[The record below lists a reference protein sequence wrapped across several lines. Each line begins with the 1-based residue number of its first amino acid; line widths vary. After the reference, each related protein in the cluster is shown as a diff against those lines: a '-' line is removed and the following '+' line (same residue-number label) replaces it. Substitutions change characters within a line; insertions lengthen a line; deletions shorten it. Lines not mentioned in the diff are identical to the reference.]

1 LSLKQD
7 YKILN
12 YRRYDDMKIHGDRVT
27 MQEVAKDANVSV
39 ATVSRVINN
48 SYNVSEKTREKV
60 LKSMEKL
67 SYLPNSIAR
76 SLKVR
81 TTNTIG
87 FVVSDISNTY
97 HISIARAVED
107 VIAKHN
113 FNMTVCSTGNDK
125 ERELSY
131 LKLLMSQNIAGLI
144 LNTTGK
150 NDDFIIEMNK
160 YIPMVLL
167 NRKINSPEF
176 VGDLVGTDNFNC
188 SYQLTEIL
196 LKMGHRKIFVVHGP
210 LELSN
215 GLERFQG
222 FVQAMKD
229 YGMDVG
235 DDYPF
240 KFNGEFTLNGGYKA
254 IEYMRNLPERPT
266 AVFSQNNMST
276 IGVLRACKDFNINAP
291 EDVSLVAYDTVDNL
305 NLMATRPTVAS
316 YNTQSMGYKA
326 GKAILERIENPKLP
340 NREFIEI
347 PEIITG
353 NAVGVL
359 VQ

>member
-1 LSLKQD
+1 MMK
-7 YKILN
+7 
-12 YRRYDDMKIHGDRVT
+12 DDNMRIRSDRVT
-27 MQEVAKDANVSV
+27 MQEVAKDANVSI

-48 SYNVSEKTREKV
+48 NYNVNEKTRQRV

-76 SLKVR
+76 SLKINA
-81 TTNTIG
+81 TNTIG

-107 VIAKHN
+107 VIEKHN

-125 ERELSY
+125 ERELTY

-150 NDDFIIEMNK
+150 NDDFILEMNK
-160 YIPMVLL
+160 YIPIVLL
-167 NRKINSPEF
+167 NRKIDSAEF
-176 VGDLVGTDNFNC
+176 VGDLVGTDNYNC

-196 LKMGHRKIFVVHGP
+196 LKMGHRRIFVVHGP

-215 GLERFQG
+215 GMERFSG

-229 YGMDVG
+229 YGVDVG
-235 DDYPF
+235 EDYPY
-240 KFNGEFTLNGGYKA
+240 KFNSEFSLDGGYNA
-254 IEYMRNLPERPT
+254 VEYMRKLPQKPT
-266 AVFSQNNMST
+266 AIFAQNNMST
-276 IGVLRACKDFNINAP
+276 IGVLKACKEHNINAP
-291 EDVSLVAYDTVDNL
+291 EDISLVAYDTIDNL

-316 YNTQSMGYKA
+316 YNTHSMGYKA
-326 GKAILERIENPKLP
+326 GKAILERIKNPRIP
-340 NREFIEI
+340 NREFIEL

-353 NAVGVL
+353 NAVGVIMK
-359 VQ
+359 